1 MDRMTRRLFVFDDPD
16 RFLAGAVGDPGQ
28 RTFYLQ
34 ARKGGA
40 LVSVSLEK
48 VQVAALAER
57 LAELLERVGGGEPSV
72 ATAVSTDE
80 APLDEPLDEPLV
92 ELFRVGPMAV
102 AWEPE
107 SARIMV
113 EAQPLSDDGEYAVV
127 GDDAE
132 DGPDLVRVRVAP
144 ERARA
149 FIHGASTLIASGRPA
164 CPFCGQPLE
173 PQGHFC
179 SRMNGHL
186 N

>member
-1 MDRMTRRLFVFDDPD
+1 MTRRLFVLDDPD
-16 RFLAGAVGDPGQ
+16 RFVAGAVGDPGQ

-48 VQVAALAER
+48 AQVAALAER
-57 LAELLERVGGGEPSV
+57 LAELLERIGHDDLSV
-72 ATAVSTDE
+72 TAVSTDD
-80 APLDEPLDEPLV
+80 APFAEPLEEPLV

-127 GDDAE
+127 SDDAD

-149 FIHGASTLIASGRPA
+149 FIRRAGTLIASGRPA